1 MPDAA
6 PSASSS
12 AATTPGK
19 NASGAPRKRRTA
31 TGTPGTDA
39 AGVRPG
45 GNGRKAVAVASAGAG
60 RRSEKAGRANVYQV
74 AELAGVSPGTVSC
87 VLNNRGRVGEETR
100 VRVLEVARSLGFRP
114 QVQIRTRQVGVVADS
129 IWHSLHDGS
138 YYQSLWS
145 HIALALCRHDMAM
158 VVPENPV
165 EHLQRRYLDGVIVV
179 GEYPAFESM
188 AARLGEHTPVVF
200 TDDFSGRQDRWSV
213 RSDCEATGRLAAE
226 HFLKNGRR
234 RLAFVGSPGS
244 QEQVR
249 LEGYRKAI
257 VAAGATGVAGVECCE
272 ELFLM
277 RSQEITF
284 YSAVS
289 RVIRLGADAILIPG
303 SNYEALEGLN
313 VIINVMGLRVPQDVA
328 LIGGE
333 IHGVSEFLPPPMT
346 TIEEPLTKI
355 ANLAVDTLAALMRGE
370 TPPRVSTLPVK
381 LLARASA

>member
-1 MPDAA
+1 MSVSLAMPDAV
-6 PSASSS
+6 SS
-12 AATTPGK
+12 ATSSVSTSENAGGATHKPKATK
-19 NASGAPRKRRTA
+19 RKTGRT
-31 TGTPGTDA
+31 GSKLA
-39 AGVRPG
+39 AVDNH
-45 GNGRKAVAVASAGAG
+45 GNGR
-60 RRSEKAGRANVYQV
+60 SERAGRANVYQV

-87 VLNNRGRVGEETR
+87 VLNNRGRIGEETR
-100 VRVLEVARSLGFRP
+100 VRVLAAARSLGFRP
-114 QVQIRTRQVGVVADS
+114 QVQIRTKQVGVVADK

-158 VVPENPV
+158 VVPENPE
-165 EHLQRRYLDGVIVV
+165 EHLQRHYLDGVIVV
-179 GEYPAFESM
+179 GEYPAFAPM
-188 AARLGEHTPVVF
+188 AARLSEHTPVVF
-200 TDDFSGRQDRWSV
+200 TDDFSERENRWTV

-244 QEQVR
+244 QERVR

-257 VAAGATGVAGVECCE
+257 LAAGAECHE

-289 RVIRLGADAILIPG
+289 RVVRLGADAILIPG

-313 VIINVMGLRVPQDVA
+313 VIINVMGLKIPDDVA

-333 IHGVSEFLPPPMT
+333 VHGVSEFLPPPMT
-346 TIEEPLTKI
+346 TIEEPLTAI
-355 ANLAVDTLAALMRGE
+355 ANLAVDTLAALMGGE
-370 TPPRVSTLPVK
+370 TPPRSTTLPVK
-381 LLARASA
+381 LLARESA

>member
-1 MPDAA
+1 MSVSLAMPDVAVSSA
-6 PSASSS
+6 TSSASLPAGNADGASRNRRS
-12 AATTPGK
+12 AARSQSHVAHETDSPGAK
-19 NASGAPRKRRTA
+19 NK
-31 TGTPGTDA
+31 A
-39 AGVRPG
+39 A
-45 GNGRKAVAVASAGAG
+45 K
-60 RRSEKAGRANVYQV
+60 SEKGGRGERGGRANVYQV

-87 VLNNRGRVGEETR
+87 VLNNRGRVGAETR
-100 VRVLEVARSLGFRP
+100 VRVLAAARSLGFRP
-114 QVQIRTRQVGVVADS
+114 QVQIRTKQVGVVADS

-145 HIALALCRHDMAM
+145 HIALALCKHDMAM

-200 TDDFSGRQDRWSV
+200 TDDFSGRKDRWSV

-244 QEQVR
+244 QERVR

-257 VAAGATGVAGVECCE
+257 MAAGAECRE

-277 RSQEITF
+277 RSQEVTF

-289 RVIRLGADAILIPG
+289 RVVRLGADAILIPG

-313 VIINVMGLRVPQDVA
+313 VIINVMGLRVPRDVA

-355 ANLAVDTLAALMRGE
+355 ADLAVDTLAALMRGE
-370 TPPRVSTLPVK
+370 TPPRETTLPVK
-381 LLARASA
+381 LLARESA

>member
-6 PSASSS
+6 TSNASFSS
-12 AATTPGK
+12 VPGK
-19 NASGAPRKRRTA
+19 NAAPRRNGGA
-31 TGTPGTDA
+31 TLTGKDARATSKAGGTPAPRRSNKT
-39 AGVRPG
+39 G
-45 GNGRKAVAVASAGAG
+45 G
-60 RRSEKAGRANVYQV
+60 RSEKAGRANVYQV

-114 QVQIRTRQVGVVADS
+114 QVQVRTRQVGVVADS

-257 VAAGATGVAGVECCE
+257 VAAGAECRE

-355 ANLAVDTLAALMRGE
+355 ASLAVDTLAALMRGE
-370 TPPRVSTLPVK
+370 TPPRINTLPVK
-381 LLARASA
+381 LLVRASA